1 MHPDEQEGPGFAVA
15 FFWSALFTLV
25 LCAGVYLAVRT

>member
-1 MHPDEQEGPGFAVA
+1 MHSHEETGPGFAVA